1 MDWLI
6 AVLVSA
12 AAMFF
17 ALWRTSARKTKE
29 LEQQTSALEVIA
41 AQATEVAE
49 SLSESVNKQ
58 EEELKKVDEAHKV
71 LRAELAETAK
81 AISAVNLEDGSLA
94 TAWNKTFSGEE

>member
-1 MDWLI
+1 MEWLL
-6 AVLVSA
+6 AVLVSCS
-12 AAMFF
+12 AMFF

-71 LRAELAETAK
+71 LRAERAETAK
-81 AISAVNLEDGSLA
+81 AISAVNLQDGSLA
-94 TAWNKTFSGEE
+94 TAWDKATGEE

>member
-17 ALWRTSARKTKE
+17 ALWRTSARKTKV
-29 LEQQTSALEVIA
+29 LEQQTSTLEVIA
-41 AQATEVAE
+41 TQATEVAE

-81 AISAVNLEDGSLA
+81 AISAVNLQDGSLA
-94 TAWNKTFSGEE
+94 TAWDQATGGE

>member
-1 MDWLI
+1 VDWLL

-17 ALWRTSARKTKE
+17 ALWRTSARKTKV
-29 LEQQTSALEVIA
+29 LEQQTSTLEVIA
-41 AQATEVAE
+41 TQATEVAE

-94 TAWNKTFSGEE
+94 TAWDQATGEE

>member
-1 MDWLI
+1 MDWLL

-17 ALWRTSARKTKE
+17 ALWRTSARKTKV
-29 LEQQTSALEVIA
+29 LEQQTSTLEVIA

-81 AISAVNLEDGSLA
+81 AISAVNLQDGSLA
-94 TAWNKTFSGEE
+94 TAWDKATGDE

>member
-1 MDWLI
+1 MDLLL

-17 ALWRTSARKTKE
+17 ALWRTSARKTKV
-29 LEQQTSALEVIA
+29 LEQQTSTLEVIA
-41 AQATEVAE
+41 TQATEVAE

-81 AISAVNLEDGSLA
+81 AISAVNLQDGSLA
-94 TAWNKTFSGEE
+94 TAWDQATGEE

>member
-12 AAMFF
+12 SAMFF
-17 ALWRTSARKTKE
+17 ALWRTSARKTKV
-29 LEQQTSALEVIA
+29 LEQQTSTLEVIA
-41 AQATEVAE
+41 TQATEVAE
-49 SLSESVNKQ
+49 SLSESVSKQ

-94 TAWNKTFSGEE
+94 TAWDKATGDE

>member
-1 MDWLI
+1 MDWLL

-17 ALWRTSARKTKE
+17 ALWRTSARKTKV
-29 LEQQTSALEVIA
+29 LEQQTSTLEVIA
-41 AQATEVAE
+41 TQATEVAE

-81 AISAVNLEDGSLA
+81 AISAVNLQDGSLA
-94 TAWNKTFSGEE
+94 TAWDQATGEE

>member
-1 MDWLI
+1 VDWLL

-17 ALWRTSARKTKE
+17 ALWRTSARKTKA
-29 LEQQTSALEVIA
+29 LEQQASTLEVIA
-41 AQATEVAE
+41 TQATEVAE

-94 TAWNKTFSGEE
+94 TAWDQATGEE

>member
-1 MDWLI
+1 MDWLL

-81 AISAVNLEDGSLA
+81 AVAAANLQDGSLA
-94 TAWNKTFSGEE
+94 TAWDKTTGEE

>member
-17 ALWRTSARKTKE
+17 ALWRTSARKTKV
-29 LEQQTSALEVIA
+29 LEQQTSTLEVIA
-41 AQATEVAE
+41 TQATEVAE

-81 AISAVNLEDGSLA
+81 AISAVNLQDGSLA
-94 TAWNKTFSGEE
+94 TAWDQATGEE

>member
-1 MDWLI
+1 MDWLL

-17 ALWRTSARKTKE
+17 ALWRTSARKTKV
-29 LEQQTSALEVIA
+29 LEQQTSTLEVIA
-41 AQATEVAE
+41 TQATEVAE

-71 LRAELAETAK
+71 LRAELAETTK
-81 AISAVNLEDGSLA
+81 AISAVNLQDGSLA
-94 TAWNKTFSGEE
+94 TAWDQATGEE

>member
-17 ALWRTSARKTKE
+17 ALWRTSARKAKE
-29 LEQQTSALEVIA
+29 LEQQTSTLEVIA
-41 AQATEVAE
+41 SQAAEVAE

-81 AISAVNLEDGSLA
+81 AVAAANLQDGSLA
-94 TAWNKTFSGEE
+94 TAWDKATGDE

>member
-12 AAMFF
+12 SAMFF
-17 ALWRTSARKTKE
+17 ALWRTSARKTKV
-29 LEQQTSALEVIA
+29 LEQQTSTLEVIA
-41 AQATEVAE
+41 TQATEVAE
-49 SLSESVNKQ
+49 SLSESVSKQ

-81 AISAVNLEDGSLA
+81 AISAVNLQDGSLA
-94 TAWNKTFSGEE
+94 AAWDQATGEK

>member
-1 MDWLI
+1 MDWLL

-81 AISAVNLEDGSLA
+81 AISAVNLQDGSLA
-94 TAWNKTFSGEE
+94 TAWDQATGEE

>member
-1 MDWLI
+1 VDLLL

-17 ALWRTSARKTKE
+17 ALWRTSARKTKV
-29 LEQQTSALEVIA
+29 LEQQTSTLEVIA
-41 AQATEVAE
+41 TQATEVAE

-81 AISAVNLEDGSLA
+81 AISAVNLQDGSLA
-94 TAWNKTFSGEE
+94 TAWDQATGEE

>member
-17 ALWRTSARKTKE
+17 ALWRTSARKTKV
-29 LEQQTSALEVIA
+29 LEQQTSTLEVIA
-41 AQATEVAE
+41 SQAAEVAE

-81 AISAVNLEDGSLA
+81 AISAVNLQDGSLA
-94 TAWNKTFSGEE
+94 TAWDQATGEE

>member
-17 ALWRTSARKTKE
+17 ALWRTSARKTKV
-29 LEQQTSALEVIA
+29 LEQQTSTLEVIA
-41 AQATEVAE
+41 TQATEVAE

-81 AISAVNLEDGSLA
+81 AISAVNLQDGSLA
-94 TAWNKTFSGEE
+94 TAWDKATGEE

>member
-1 MDWLI
+1 MDLLL

-29 LEQQTSALEVIA
+29 LEQQTSTLEVIA
-41 AQATEVAE
+41 TQATEVAE

-71 LRAELAETAK
+71 LRAELAETTK
-81 AISAVNLEDGSLA
+81 AIVAAKLEDGSLA
-94 TAWNKTFSGEE
+94 TAWDQATGEE

>member
-1 MDWLI
+1 MDWLL

-17 ALWRTSARKTKE
+17 ALWRTSARKTKV
-29 LEQQTSALEVIA
+29 LEQQTSTLEVIA

-49 SLSESVNKQ
+49 SLSESVSKQ

-94 TAWNKTFSGEE
+94 TAWDQATGEK

>member
-1 MDWLI
+1 MDWLL

-17 ALWRTSARKTKE
+17 ALWRTSARKTKV
-29 LEQQTSALEVIA
+29 LEQQTSTLEVIA
-41 AQATEVAE
+41 TQATEVAE

-94 TAWNKTFSGEE
+94 TAWDQATGEE